1 MRSLLETLKNT
12 AIVEAVHDED
22 SLDQLSTELNENIIF
37 SKPIILDEK
46 VMRKCAGY
54 IIEGYVINTVNS
66 IKDTTVPESN
76 SWYDFEFEGDKFE
89 VKAFEKGKKYSNT
102 KITKNQ
108 SEHKDELVFV
118 LVEYEVHGTDLSV
131 NNIELIDGT
140 KLIFRNNR
148 LVKK

>member
-1 MRSLLETLKNT
+1 MR
-12 AIVEAVHDED
+12 
-22 SLDQLSTELNENIIF
+22 
-37 SKPIILDEK
+37 
-46 VMRKCAGY
+46 RCAGY